1 VEPVASAA
9 PESIKEKL
17 MAVTHNSNTA
27 ESIPA
32 RHHGASR
39 SAGRATVAMAALL
52 AACATQLPPPG
63 APQSLP
69 AIPGIATTQGP
80 SSQDILRNIVTGQD
94 RLYRVAAPLLVK
106 NTDLCKGNARNLL
119 GFTAKN
125 KFSWGS
131 ELSDAALSQ
140 YGVDEGLQ
148 VMGVLAGSGAARVGV
163 RRGDRLVS
171 AEGKAFAQGQSAERQ
186 AAIILVPMVKT
197 KPAIKLVVKR
207 DGADLPLTVPL
218 TRACD
223 YSIELGNADNVNAY
237 NDGRRV
243 MITRGMMRFVQSDDE
258 LAYVLAK
265 EMAHNSL
272 NHASRQNMSGTVA
285 DVIDN
290 LMRVRPDLTAMSGSS
305 GIKPTPQ
312 ELDAAA
318 DTLALYMVA
327 RAGYNVDGEVGFW
340 TRLATQYPAS
350 VLNGYTAIHP
360 ATAYR
365 MDVMKTI
372 VADVKSKQAAR
383 HALTP

>member
-1 VEPVASAA
+1 MAA
-9 PESIKEKL
+9 PH
-17 MAVTHNSNTA
+17 TWQTDDN
-27 ESIPA
+27 PA
-32 RHHGASR
+32 KHSPRTPR
-39 SAGRATVAMAALL
+39 ITGRVAIAMAALL
-52 AACATQLPPPG
+52 AACATPLPPPG
-63 APQSLP
+63 TPQAFP
-69 AIPGIATTQGP
+69 PFPVIPTLVGP
-80 SSQDILRNIVTGQD
+80 SSQDILRNIVTAQE
-94 RLYRVAAPLLVK
+94 RLYRVAGPLLVR

-125 KFSWGS
+125 RYSWGT
-131 ELSDAALSQ
+131 ELSDAAAPLF
-140 YGVDEGLQ
+140 GMDEGLQ
-148 VMGVLAGSGAARVGV
+148 VMGVLTGSGAARVGV

-171 AEGKAFAQGQSAERQ
+171 AEGKIFAQGQSAERQ
-186 AAIILVPMVKT
+186 AAIILVPMVKA
-197 KPAIKLVVKR
+197 KNSIKLVVKR

-243 MITRGMMRFVQSDDE
+243 MITRGMMRFTQTDDE

-272 NHASRQNMSGTVA
+272 SHAARQNMSGTVA

-290 LMRVRPDLTAMSGSS
+290 LMRVHPDLTAMSGSS
-305 GIKPTPQ
+305 GIRPTPQ

-327 RAGYNVDGEVGFW
+327 RAGYNVDGEIGFW

-365 MDVMKTI
+365 MDVMRTI

-383 HALTP
+383 QALAP

>member
-1 VEPVASAA
+1 MVA
-9 PESIKEKL
+9 PRI
-17 MAVTHNSNTA
+17 T
-27 ESIPA
+27 PA
-32 RHHGASR
+32 RTTPLRITPTVDVQPTQHHCATPR
-39 SAGRATVAMAALL
+39 ILGRAAVAVAALL
-52 AACATQLPPPG
+52 AACATQLPTPG
-63 APQSLP
+63 MPQPSPAFP
-69 AIPGIATTQGP
+69 AIPSIMGP
-80 SSQDILRNIVTGQD
+80 STQDVLRNIVTAQD
-94 RLYRVAAPLLVK
+94 RLYRVAGPLLVR

-125 KFSWGS
+125 RYSWGT
-131 ELSDAALSQ
+131 ELSDAAAPL
-140 YGVDEGLQ
+140 YGVDESLQ

-171 AEGKAFAQGQSAERQ
+171 AEGKTFAQGQSAERQ

-197 KPAIKLVVKR
+197 KNSIKLVVKR
-207 DGADLPLTVPL
+207 DGAELPLTVPL

-243 MITRGMMRFVQSDDE
+243 MITRGMMRFAQTDDE

-272 NHASRQNMSGTVA
+272 SHATRQNMSGTVA

-290 LMRVRPDLTAMSGSS
+290 LMRVHPDLTAMSGAS
-305 GIKPTPQ
+305 GIRPTPQ

-327 RAGYNVDGEVGFW
+327 RAGYNVDGEIGFW

-365 MDVMKTI
+365 MDVMRTI

-383 HALTP
+383 QALAP